1 MAKRKNSAV
10 FMLSVVSGLLL
21 VVSGIS
27 GSTGVYG
34 TVFSALALFVNDAF
48 VLSVLWAVSLALVF
62 LASLGG
68 FAVMLGGYLIYRSQ
82 VMLGEFVMGLGAGV
96 GVPGLALML
105 LTVVVVRDF
114 SSIMAQY
121 GVIGWIGI
129 ALSLV
134 VRATA
139 K

>member
-1 MAKRKNSAV
+1 MVRRKNSAV
-10 FMLSVVSGLLL
+10 FMLSVLSGLLL
-21 VVSGIS
+21 VVSGVS
-27 GSTGVYG
+27 GSIGVYG
-34 TVFSALALFVNDAF
+34 IVFVALALFVKDIVA
-48 VLSVLWAVSLALVF
+48 LSVLWVAALVLVS

-82 VMLGEFVMGLGAGV
+82 VMLGRFVMDLGAGV
-96 GVPGLALML
+96 GVPGLVLML
-105 LTVVVVRDF
+105 FTVIITRDF
-114 SSIMAQY
+114 SSIAQY